1 MRRRSS
7 ETMHIMFQF
16 SSSGAG
22 QQCCYNGDS
31 LMVGPVGGGTLDV
44 ASPDENFWGHMGRD
58 VLPWFACCAFSRNCD
73 KYYQRRP
80 SDDGSR
86 YAPPQVGKYFIFPM
100 LSRYCYR
107 WLCSI
112 LQSTILII

>member
-1 MRRRSS
+1 
-7 ETMHIMFQF
+7 MHILFQF

-31 LMVGPVGGGTLDV
+31 LMVGPVGGGTLDI

-100 LSRYCYR
+100 HAFK
-107 WLCSI
+107 I
-112 LQSTILII
+112 LLPMAMQYITIHYSDYLELL